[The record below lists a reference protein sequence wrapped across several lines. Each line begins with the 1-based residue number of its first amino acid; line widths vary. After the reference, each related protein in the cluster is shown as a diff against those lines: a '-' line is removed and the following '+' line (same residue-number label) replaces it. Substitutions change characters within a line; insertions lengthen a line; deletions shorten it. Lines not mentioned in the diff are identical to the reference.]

1 MSLFPLFLKLEG
13 RRCVVVGAGHIAESK
28 IRSLLDANAVVH
40 VVAPHATEAIQA
52 LVRAGSVTWHQHEF
66 LPFDLDGAF
75 LVIAATS
82 LAEVNETVFG
92 EAQRRGVL
100 CNAVDD
106 PEHCDFYYGAV
117 VRRGDLQIAIS
128 TAGHSPALAQRLRL
142 QLEEQFGPEYAP
154 WLDQLGRARE
164 HLFESSIDPEERKAL
179 LHQLASSQAFDAAH
193 VISAHLVSE
202 EQGSI

>member
-28 IRSLLDANAVVH
+28 IRSLLDANADVR

-52 LVRAGSVTWHQHEF
+52 LVRAGLVTWHQHEF
-66 LPFDLDGAF
+66 LPFDLEGAF

-82 LAEVNETVFG
+82 LTEVNEAVFG

-100 CNAVDD
+100 CNTVDD

-142 QLEEQFGPEYAP
+142 QLEGQFGPEYGA
-154 WLDQLGRARE
+154 WLDQLGRARKQ
-164 HLFESSIDPEERKAL
+164 LFKSSIDPEARKAL
-179 LHQLASSQAFDAAH
+179 LHQLASSQAFDAAY
-193 VISAHLVSE
+193 VSSANLVSE
-202 EQGSI
+202 EQGSV